1 MFQKFATTSILII
14 LIGSSAL
21 NAQGI
26 SRSSG
31 VGFRIGTWSKSINDF
46 TFVNIGQEG
55 ERFAGSF
62 LFYYFTRFKENWFW
76 EFNFGAIG
84 DVQTESRFSTETEVT
99 GIIPMTFGLRN
110 DFLTNRNQGKLQ
122 PYYSFGGG
130 PYIVGTE
137 ENRTSTPTSES
148 GLKLGIYGGTGI
160 NLAFTS
166 WLAFNLDIK
175 YHLMKFAFNNPA
187 SGFNLNFGISLMW
200 GQKRE
205 IFRIKQTRLI
215 VSDIYP
221 AYYQFYN
228 TYPLALVSVQNTAG
242 YPIEINVRTRV
253 SPFSTRP
260 KDSGFMTINKGE
272 TKDIPVTAVFGSE
285 IGQISSREP
294 AVLDIEV
301 EGRAGITHR
310 EQVSAQILIHT
321 RNSWNGEIDKL
332 SFFITPDHKEVI
344 QLSRSVISQLEDSIK
359 TKQGNLTLARSIFDT
374 LSQIGI
380 QYQSDPNIP
389 FYRDDR
395 VQFPEETLTLLS
407 GDCDDL
413 VVLYASFLE
422 SLGIKTAFIEVQDPQ
437 KTLAH
442 VYLMF
447 DSGISAESAFR
458 VSTNE
463 KKYLIRQLSSNK
475 QTVWIP
481 IETTLISRG
490 FEEAWKSGALNY
502 LQEAKLKDGIMDGWI
517 QIYDV
522 N

>member
-1 MFQKFATTSILII
+1 MSQKFINIAILII
-14 LIGSSAL
+14 LISSSAL
-21 NAQGI
+21 TAQGI

-62 LFYYFTRFKENWFW
+62 LFYYFTRFRENWFW
-76 EFNFGAIG
+76 EFNFGGIG
-84 DVQTESRFSTETEVT
+84 DVQTVSSLSGATEVT
-99 GIIPMTFGLRN
+99 GIVPMTFGLRN

-122 PYYSFGGG
+122 PYYSFGAG
-130 PYIVGTE
+130 PYIVGIE
-137 ENRTSTPTSES
+137 ENINGTPISES

-166 WLAFNLDIK
+166 WFAFNLDIK

-272 TKDIPVTAVFGSE
+272 TKDIPVTAVFGYE

-310 EQVSAQILIHT
+310 EQVSAQILVHT

-332 SFFITPDHKEVI
+332 GFFITPDNERVI
-344 QLSRSVISQLEDSIK
+344 QLSRGLISQLEDSLK
-359 TKQGNLTLARSIFDT
+359 AKQRNLALARSIFNK

-389 FYRDDR
+389 FYKDDR
-395 VQFPEETLTLLS
+395 VQFAEETLTLLS

-413 VVLYASFLE
+413 VVLYASLLE
-422 SLGIKTAFIEVQDPQ
+422 SLGIKTAFIEVQDPE

-447 DSGISAESAFR
+447 DSGISAENAFR
-458 VSTNE
+458 VSSNE
-463 KKYLIRQLSSNK
+463 KRYLIRHLPPNVNS
-475 QTVWIP
+475 VWIP
-481 IETTLISRG
+481 IETTLVSRG

-502 LQEAKLKDGIMDGWI
+502 LEEARLKNGIMDGWI
-517 QIYDV
+517 QIYDI